1 MYMGFAVTLWYAI
14 VVGFVRE
21 RTGIDRTVTFS
32 QEVKVEG
39 NIELFNPSKEE
50 TVFTL

>member
-1 MYMGFAVTLWYAI
+1 M
-14 VVGFVRE
+14 RE
-21 RTGIDRTVTFS
+21 RGGIDRSVIFS

-50 TVFTL
+50 TIYTL

>member
-1 MYMGFAVTLWYAI
+1 MYMAFGVTIWY
-14 VVGFVRE
+14 VVLVGFVRE
-21 RTGIDRTVTFS
+21 RGGIDRSVIFS

-50 TVFTL
+50 TIYTL